1 MRKTLAILLAT
12 ATLISATAAH
22 ADWNGHRHY
31 GGGGNY
37 QGGGG
42 GGNWVAPLV
51 GGLIVGGILGG
62 MAQQNQQ
69 QYYGQP
75 YYGQPYQPQIFCRM
89 EPVYDAWGNYMGR
102 QRRCY
107 QQ

>member
-1 MRKTLAILLAT
+1 MRKTLAILLASI
-12 ATLISATAAH
+12 TLISATAAN
-22 ADWNGHRHY
+22 AEWRDRRDYGHYH
-31 GGGGNY
+31 
-37 QGGGG
+37 GGGG
-42 GGNWVAPLV
+42 GGNNWAAPLV
-51 GGLIVGGILGG
+51 GGLIIGGILGG

-75 YYGQPYQPQIFCRM
+75 YQPQVFCRM
-89 EPVYDAWGNYMGR
+89 EPVFDQWGNYMGR

>member
-12 ATLISATAAH
+12 ATLVSATAAN
-22 ADWNGHRHY
+22 AEWRDRREYGHYH
-31 GGGGNY
+31 G
-37 QGGGG
+37 GGGG

>member
-12 ATLISATAAH
+12 ATLVSATAAN

-31 GGGGNY
+31 GGGGGN
-37 QGGGG
+37 

-75 YYGQPYQPQIFCRM
+75 QYYPQPQYYQPQTFCRM
-89 EPVYDAWGNYMGR
+89 VPVYDAWGNYVGR
-102 QRRCY
+102 QRQCW